1 MSPISFETVAAILVL
16 VAGVAII
23 LVGFIAALSHVVIHF
38 IDRKREVEHKHKQK
52 DLDATSKKITKM
64 TKTLSPDI
72 CEMAESSVPVEFLP
86 DLIRSVTGDQP
97 SQNNQLADFA
107 LEALKAL
114 SSVPK
119 K

>member
-1 MSPISFETVAAILVL
+1 MFSISFMTVAAILVL

-23 LVGFIAALSHVVIHF
+23 LVGFIAALSRVVIDF
-38 IDRKREVEHKHKQK
+38 IDRKHEVEHKHKQK
-52 DLDATSKKITKM
+52 GLDATSKKIIKM
-64 TKTLSPDI
+64 TKTLSPTI

-86 DLIRSVTGDQP
+86 DLIRSVNGDQP

-107 LEALKAL
+107 SEALKAL